1 MSQVTLT
8 HVANELEASVLCG
21 MLRSHGIECDYR
33 KSDAAAGVYGG
44 VFSSAGPT
52 EVVVDDVKLQ
62 EARELLL
69 DSR

>member
-1 MSQVTLT
+1 MGQVTLT

-21 MLRSHGIECDYR
+21 LLQSHGIQCEYR
-33 KSDAAAGVYGG
+33 KTDAAAGVYGG

-52 EVVVDDVKLQ
+52 EVLVEEEKLQ